1 MSALKLIEHFNF
13 IKIMKKIVF
22 STVFLLATLIGNTAP
37 IYRYVKTTASG
48 TADGTSWENASA
60 NIQAMINAV
69 GANTDKGEVRVGAGT
84 YLITATLTLPDGVNI
99 SGGYPAN
106 ATTAIQTRDLKNN
119 LTVFDGQ
126 NSCRILTGPTN
137 ADVTSKLT
145 TIDGLIFQRGN
156 SDHGSAVWLSFGSVL
171 ENCILRN
178 NSSSVDYG
186 SAVYVT
192 PNPAITA
199 GSTNISCAVNNCLF
213 FNNSSSGAKGGAGGM
228 FVEPGCYFTILNC
241 VFANNLCNDVNG
253 SGGLNYSAPSA
264 MVANSIFY
272 NNKGANAD
280 TKYNNINSGKSTT
293 RGNYNNWYDNDALPM
308 SFYVDASHPIGATYN
323 NKCRTDFATPNFVL
337 PTTFIGYNNA
347 KMTEIAASDWSLK
360 SSSGCID
367 LGVVSTQTYPYSNLD
382 RKVVRNYIYTDIIG
396 VVRIDKTAPDLGCY
410 EYRNPLTA
418 AQLADIET
426 VYQRLKNETLNSTV
440 SDANIATY
448 IGSTWDNTAGNWTD
462 ITYNIVAPNPSN
474 IGEHLGR
481 ILQLARAY
489 VKTGTYYQSAA
500 VMNVINKA
508 FVYFLT
514 NNISISANSGSY
526 AYSLANPLTITSV
539 LSIVGNAMDQTI
551 RGNLVDYINNMQI
564 LGGYYTGINLA
575 WMSNWRIRQGCMN
588 KDYEQIQKTVAN
600 VSTLLDM
607 TNSDQ
612 LPNGGKGDGLKV
624 DFAYFQH
631 YMMYNGEY
639 SARIPGAMISY
650 PNYIAGTSFDKAFPI
665 QTLGDYVLEAQYWL
679 SFRTFGDISTRG
691 RRLAKGSINYSLCY
705 NSFFDQMK
713 LADPARAAQY
723 EEYKNEQI
731 NNGPFTKAGNK
742 HFFTSDLMVHR
753 GTADYMSV
761 KIPSSRNMLTEIQ
774 NLENLKGSNLSYGL
788 TQILTN
794 SNEFADISPVWDW
807 TRLPGTTTP
816 MGTLFMS
823 PNNADWRVP
832 GTNLFGGGVSDGKNG
847 VMAFTST
854 YQGVTSTKGY
864 FMLGNAMVCIGTGIS
879 STNTSGI
886 VTSVNQSL
894 SYGTVTL
901 KNNGTQ
907 STFTGTPSTY
917 NNSLNWVHHY
927 NVGYY
932 FPSQTAKIIVKNEN
946 QSGSWYD
953 VNRTTTASSIVTSK
967 MFSIWFDHGVQPN
980 EAAPASYQYIVVPS
994 VTASTFASWVTT
1006 NPYTV
1011 ISNTK
1016 DIQCVK
1022 NSALDMYG
1030 IVFYMAGTITLDNG
1044 LSIKSDKAA
1053 VVILSGSVVAGNTL
1067 KVSVGD
1073 PLYIANN
1080 VISLEIKKPN
1090 GGNAAGKVLTM
1101 TMPTGNYLGSTATS
1115 EFLFNEI
1122 LTVNDH
1128 FVSKVNVFPN
1138 PSADTFTL
1146 TVDENISMINVT
1158 DLSGRT
1164 IEVIEKDYFYGSK
1177 IEVGK
1182 AWKAGCYMLTFI
1194 NESGNKG
1201 VIKLIKE

>member
-1 MSALKLIEHFNF
+1 
-13 IKIMKKIVF
+13 MKKRAF
-22 STVFLLATLIGNTAP
+22 STIFLLATLISNAAP

-48 TADGTSWENASA
+48 RADGTSWENASA
-60 NIQAMINAV
+60 NIQTMIDGVNAN
-69 GANTDKGEVRVGAGT
+69 AEKGEVRVGAGT
-84 YLITATLTLPDGVNI
+84 YLIAATLTLPDGVNI

-106 ATTAIQTRDLKNN
+106 ATTASQTRDLKAN

-126 NSCRILTGPTN
+126 NSRRILTGPTN
-137 ADVTSKLT
+137 ADVISKVT
-145 TIDGLIFQRGN
+145 TINGLIFQRGN
-156 SDHGSAVWLSFGSVL
+156 SDHGSAVWLSFGTVL
-171 ENCILRN
+171 QNCILRN
-178 NSSSVDYG
+178 NAGYTDYG
-186 SAVYVT
+186 AALYVT

-199 GSTNISCAVNNCLF
+199 AANIGGAIINCLF
-213 FNNSSSGAKGGAGGM
+213 INNSSYSAKGGAGGM
-228 FVEPGCYFTILNC
+228 FVEPACYLTILNC
-241 VFANNLCNDVNG
+241 VFANNLCNDVTG
-253 SGGLNYSAPSA
+253 AGGLNYSAPSA
-264 MVANSIFY
+264 MVQNNIFY

-280 TKYNNINSGKSTT
+280 AKYNNINSGKSTT
-293 RGNYNNWYDNDALPM
+293 KGNCNNWYDNDALPM

-323 NKCRTDFATPNFVL
+323 NKCRTDFATPNFVM
-337 PTTFIGYNNA
+337 PTTFIGYDNT
-347 KMTEIAASDWSLK
+347 KMAQIAASDWSLK
-360 SSSGCID
+360 STSGCID
-367 LGVVSTQTYPYSNLD
+367 IGAVSSIGNPFTNMDT
-382 RKVVRNYIYTDIIG
+382 KVAHSYIYTDMIG

-410 EYRNPLTA
+410 EYRNPLSA

-440 SDANIATY
+440 TEANITTY
-448 IGSTWDNTAGNWTD
+448 IGSTWDNTVGNWTD
-462 ITYNIVAPNPSN
+462 ISYNIVAPNPSN

-489 VKTGTYYQSAA
+489 SKSGTYYQSAA

-508 FVYFLT
+508 FAYFLT

-539 LSIVGNAMDQTI
+539 LSIVGDAMDQTVK
-551 RGNLVDYINNMQI
+551 GSLVDYINNMQI

-588 KDYEQIQKTVAN
+588 KDYEQIHRTIAN

-607 TNSDQ
+607 TSSDQ
-612 LPNGGKGDGLKV
+612 LPSGGKADGLKV
-624 DFAYFQH
+624 DYAYFQH

-650 PNYIAGTSFDKAFPI
+650 PGYIAGTSFDKAFPI

-691 RRLAKGSINYSLCY
+691 RRLAKGSINYPLCY
-705 NSFFDQMK
+705 NSFFDGMK

-794 SNEFADISPVWDW
+794 SNEFTDISPVWDW

-816 MGTLFMS
+816 MGTLFMP

-832 GTNLFGGGVSDGKNG
+832 GTNPYAGGVSDGKNG
-847 VMAFTST
+847 VMVFTST

-864 FMLGNAMVCIGTGIS
+864 FMLGNAMVCIGSGIT

-907 STFTGTPSTY
+907 STFTATQSTY
-917 NNSLNWVHHY
+917 YNTLNWVHHY

-932 FPSQTAKIIVKNEN
+932 FPPQTAKIVMKNDN

-953 VNRTTTASSIVTSK
+953 VNRTTTSSTIVPSK
-967 MFSIWFDHGVQPN
+967 MFSIWFDHGVQPTD
-980 EAAPASYQYIVVPS
+980 AAPASYQYIVVPS
-994 VTASTFASWVTT
+994 VSATAFASWVTT

-1011 ISNTK
+1011 VSNTK

-1022 NSALDMYG
+1022 NSTLDMYG
-1030 IVFYMAGTITLDNG
+1030 IVFYTAGTITLDNG
-1044 LSIKSDKAA
+1044 LSVKSDKAA
-1053 VVILSGSVVAGNTL
+1053 VVILSGKVVAGSTM

-1073 PLYIANN
+1073 PMYIANN
-1080 VISLEIKKPN
+1080 VITLEIKKLN
-1090 GGNAAGKVLTM
+1090 GGTSAGKVLTVA
-1101 TMPTGNYLGSTATS
+1101 MPTGNYLGSTATS
-1115 EFLFNEI
+1115 EFAFNEI
-1122 LTVNDH
+1122 LSVNDH
-1128 FVSKVNVFPN
+1128 FANLVKIYPN
-1138 PSADTFTL
+1138 PSADTFML
-1146 TVDENISMINVT
+1146 TFDENISTMKVT
-1158 DLSGRT
+1158 DLSGKT
-1164 IEVIEKDYFYGSK
+1164 IEVIEKDYLIGTK
-1177 IEVGK
+1177 IQVGK
-1182 AWKAGCYMLTFI
+1182 KWKPGCYMLTLI
-1194 NESGNKG
+1194 NEVGKKES
-1201 VIKLIKE
+1201 IKLIKE